1 MPGHYEE
8 TKIKYNKLK
17 KEDPRAFN
25 TAVDMQ
31 VEEDME
37 RKGSSSDATRNKL
50 IKKYEKNPEKID
62 EKWYMA
68 TFRVYKSKDFSDYIN
83 YPDSEKREW
92 EDENSPNYVPEDERD
107 DLELEALNDMG
118 TASMEQAERDAE
130 GKNMPPH
137 EQQELADEYFSN
149 PSTMDD
155 DILED
160 NALVRAEDGG
170 IYSEEE
176 MARYRLRPHK
186 MFGKKKKESYLD
198 QADKSEMKTMG
209 PGKGW
214 HGERMRHRDAAM
226 GRRN

>member
-8 TKIKYNKLK
+8 TKINYKKLK

-31 VEEDME
+31 VEADME
-37 RKGSSSDATRNKL
+37 KMGSRSNAERNKL
-50 IKKYEKNPEKID
+50 IKHYEKNPGDISEH
-62 EKWYMA
+62 WYMA
-68 TFRVYKSKDFSDYIN
+68 TFKVYKSKDFSDYIN
-83 YPDSEKREW
+83 YPDSNKREW
-92 EDENSPNYVPEDERD
+92 EDENSPNYVPEDERN
-107 DLELEALNDMG
+107 DLELEALNDMA

-130 GKNMPPH
+130 GKNMTPD

-160 NALVRAEDGG
+160 NALVKAEDGG

-186 MFGKKKKESYLD
+186 LFGKNKKEFYLT
-198 QADKSEMKTMG
+198 QADKSSMKKMG

-214 HGERMRHRDAAM
+214 HGERMRHREAAM
-226 GRRN
+226 GRRK